1 MPLFVMDYLAQ
12 MIEADKEF
20 CIIIITKLMLQILRG
35 LKLLSRVLGDG
46 SCQLLLINSI
56 KCSSVCEDRRNL

>member
-1 MPLFVMDYLAQ
+1 MDYLAQ

-35 LKLLSRVLGDG
+35 LKLLSRVFWEMAAVSFCL
-46 SCQLLLINSI
+46 
-56 KCSSVCEDRRNL
+56 